1 MDKTL
6 FLFVPA
12 TRLDWVSKAKQSKA
26 NAIIIDLE
34 DAVADDQK
42 NHART
47 ALMALDA
54 KGECGYWLRINAVH
68 SMHHLDDI
76 TCMLKLNH
84 LLGVVLPK
92 CQNKH
97 QVESVYHHIHKPVIA
112 MIETAVGMANIAN
125 IAHADGLWAMSFG
138 RLDLMYELGVQ
149 PDSPASQLIFD
160 KIRTDLLIHSV
171 ANGLHPP
178 IETIFNDFEDET
190 GLAACVRHW
199 CDFGFAGQMM
209 IHPKQIA
216 VADGVLTAQ
225 AEQMA
230 FAHAICQKYQKT
242 GETVF
247 AIDGKMV
254 DLPLINW
261 AKNLIKVA
269 KN

>member
-76 TCMLKLNH
+76 ACILKLDH

-92 CQNKH
+92 
-97 QVESVYHHIHKPVIA
+97 
-112 MIETAVGMANIAN
+112 
-125 IAHADGLWAMSFG
+125 
-138 RLDLMYELGVQ
+138 
-149 PDSPASQLIFD
+149 
-160 KIRTDLLIHSV
+160 
-171 ANGLHPP
+171 
-178 IETIFNDFEDET
+178 
-190 GLAACVRHW
+190 
-199 CDFGFAGQMM
+199 
-209 IHPKQIA
+209 
-216 VADGVLTAQ
+216 
-225 AEQMA
+225 
-230 FAHAICQKYQKT
+230 
-242 GETVF
+242 
-247 AIDGKMV
+247 
-254 DLPLINW
+254 
-261 AKNLIKVA
+261 
-269 KN
+269 